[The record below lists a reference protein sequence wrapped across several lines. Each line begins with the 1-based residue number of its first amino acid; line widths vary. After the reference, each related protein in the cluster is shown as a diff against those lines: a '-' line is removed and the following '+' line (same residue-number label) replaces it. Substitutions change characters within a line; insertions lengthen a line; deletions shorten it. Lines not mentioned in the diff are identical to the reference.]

1 MVNTLERAKVTKKT
15 AKCPKN
21 VKETLVVW
29 KFFTL
34 RSSFY
39 ILIGIFA
46 LVFKIE
52 EDIFYFSDVIK
63 TKSKY

>member
-21 VKETLVVW
+21 VKETHIRW
-29 KFFTL
+29 KFFPL

-52 EDIFYFSDVIK
+52 EDFLYFLDVIK
-63 TKSKY
+63 TKK